1 MNNLLNYQIMEKR
14 VYERPQIEVMEIVV
28 EQVLL
33 AASTGYPGYGE
44 EYPL

>member
-14 VYERPQIEVMEIVV
+14 VYEQPQIEVMEIVV
-28 EQVLL
+28 EQAILT
-33 AASTGYPGYGE
+33 ASGDYPGYGE

>member
-14 VYERPQIEVMEIVV
+14 VYEQPQIEVMEIVV
-28 EQVLL
+28 EHAILT
-33 AASTGYPGYGE
+33 ASGDYPGYGD